1 LRLTGIPE
9 RNGDGEPMA
18 ELAHAALMDT
28 FKSLPR
34 PHRRDPEALAQSLG
48 RAVRNTLAAH
58 WDKKPICHVHV
69 LTV

>member
-1 LRLTGIPE
+1 
-9 RNGDGEPMA
+9 MA
-18 ELAHAALMDT
+18 EVAYAAVIDA

-34 PHRRDPEALAQSLG
+34 PQRRDPDALAESLR

-58 WDKKPICHVHV
+58 WDKKPTCHVHV